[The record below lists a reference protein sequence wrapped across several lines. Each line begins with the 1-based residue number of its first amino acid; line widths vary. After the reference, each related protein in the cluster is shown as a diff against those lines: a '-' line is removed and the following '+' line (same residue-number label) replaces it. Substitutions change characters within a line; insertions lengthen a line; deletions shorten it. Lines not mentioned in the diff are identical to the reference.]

1 MHERTRRQLC
11 RLLFCLLVLA
21 PTGWVSGTIC
31 YRASSWGAAAIRN
44 EWEVRL
50 TRALGLRTR
59 IGRVFQ
65 PAPGL
70 IVLESVAFH
79 DPDGDQRLAVIRV
92 LELSVGSLGWS
103 GHALQAEIE
112 PGQLALLLERLH
124 DRLLRDPD
132 PLTVGELYA
141 SEVTL
146 RGTEQSQTLTN
157 LWSTAQLGELGP
169 QIAIEF
175 QLAGIEMPSP
185 AELRILRNRRAI
197 PAVTSWQLRTGA
209 RPLPCSF
216 LGDYLPGLRYLG
228 PRAEFAGTIWAER
241 STANWNGEVIG
252 TIQRLS
258 LGDLLEPFPHKLTGT
273 AEVELKR
280 ARVRDGKLAELSGR
294 IRAPGGVVSRS
305 LIRSL
310 EEAFQVSVPALP
322 DSDATRLM
330 TYREL
335 GMAFELDSTGL
346 RLIGECGKPAN
357 AIMVLNETLQI
368 AAPAANPLPAVGLA
382 RALLPQSEFQVP
394 LARQTDLLLRT
405 LPLPQALAP
414 AEANSQSYSP
424 LRLRR

>member
-31 YRASSWGAAAIRN
+31 YRASSWGAAAIRG
-44 EWEVRL
+44 EWEARL
-50 TRALGLRTR
+50 TQALGLRTR
-59 IGRVFQ
+59 IGRVLL

-70 IVLESVAFH
+70 VVLEEVAFH
-79 DPDGDQRLAVIRV
+79 DPDGDQRLAVVGV
-92 LELSVGSLGWS
+92 LELSAGSLVWS
-103 GHALQAEIE
+103 AQALHAEIE

-124 DRLLRDPD
+124 DRLLRGTD
-132 PLTVGELYA
+132 PLSAGELYA

-157 LWSTAQLGELGP
+157 VWSTAELGELGP
-169 QIAIEF
+169 QLAIEF
-175 QLAGIEMPSP
+175 QLAGVEMPSP
-185 AELRILRNRRAI
+185 AELRIVRNRQSI
-197 PAVTSWQLRTGA
+197 PAVTGWQLRTGA

-216 LGDYLPGLRYLG
+216 LSDYLPGLRCLG
-228 PRAEFAGTIWAER
+228 PQAEFVGSVWAER
-241 STANWNGEVIG
+241 STASWNGEVIG
-252 TIQRLS
+252 TIHRLS
-258 LGDLLEPFPHKLTGT
+258 LGELLEPFPHKLTGT

-280 ARVRDGKLAELSGR
+280 ARFRDGKLAELSGR

-305 LIRSL
+305 LISSL
-310 EEAFQVSVPALP
+310 EEAFQVSMPSLP

-335 GMAFELDSTGL
+335 GMAFELDQTGL
-346 RLIGECGKPAN
+346 RLVGECGKPAN
-357 AIMVLNETLQI
+357 AILVLNETLQI
-368 AAPAANPLPAVGLA
+368 AAPSANPLPAVGLA

-394 LARQTDLLLRT
+394 LARQTDLLLRS
-405 LPLPQALAP
+405 LPLPHAIVP